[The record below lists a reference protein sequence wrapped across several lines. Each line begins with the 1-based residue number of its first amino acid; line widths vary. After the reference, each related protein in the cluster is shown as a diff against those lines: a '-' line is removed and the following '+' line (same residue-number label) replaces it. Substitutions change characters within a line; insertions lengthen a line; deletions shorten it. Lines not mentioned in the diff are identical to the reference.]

1 MKRRVFF
8 PVLFLPLWLIGTGC
22 TPALQGTRD
31 MATRAW
37 IDRWLHT
44 PSLQHASVAFHA
56 VDLET
61 GQVWFSYR
69 ARKNQLPASTLKLL
83 VGWSALAHWGPAH
96 RFVTLLCTDS
106 LRNDTAYSLYI
117 RGSGDPSLRYEDLLR
132 WVDHLRAAGVRVI
145 VGRLVVDESYLDTI
159 RLGRGWMWDEGAG
172 GWVARTGALAI
183 DESTV
188 ELYVRPGPSPGAS
201 ARLAL
206 VPPDTEIV
214 LINHLLTDTLPTHY
228 TYDRVFRDGRNI
240 LTVRGTLNVHEPLR
254 VHRVNLD
261 DPAGH
266 LARVFADLLRF
277 RGIQMKASL
286 VRDTL
291 PPDVDT
297 LLKEASPPL
306 HVILYS
312 MLKHSS
318 NFIAEQLLK
327 TLGADV
333 YGPPGTAE
341 KGLKVIR
348 QTLHRCGISDA
359 YVQVDGSGVSRYNQV
374 SPALL
379 VSLLRCAN
387 QNPLWG
393 PEFLVLLPIG
403 GVDGTL
409 AHRYT
414 GFPGRIRA
422 KTGTLSG
429 VVTLAGYGVSDLNE
443 HVAFSIMLQGGGS
456 VRTYRKALDQWVDH
470 LLHSLPEMGDPL
482 EE

>member
-1 MKRRVFF
+1 
-8 PVLFLPLWLIGTGC
+8 
-22 TPALQGTRD
+22 
-31 MATRAW
+31 
-37 IDRWLHT
+37 
-44 PSLQHASVAFHA
+44 
-56 VDLET
+56 
-61 GQVWFSYR
+61 
-69 ARKNQLPASTLKLL
+69 
-83 VGWSALAHWGPAH
+83 
-96 RFVTLLCTDS
+96 
-106 LRNDTAYSLYI
+106 
-117 RGSGDPSLRYEDLLR
+117 
-132 WVDHLRAAGVRVI
+132 
-145 VGRLVVDESYLDTI
+145 
-159 RLGRGWMWDEGAG
+159 
-172 GWVARTGALAI
+172 VARTGALSV

-188 ELYVRPGPSPGAS
+188 ELHVRPGPAPGTS
-201 ARLAL
+201 AHLAL

-240 LTVRGTLNVHEPLR
+240 LTVRGTLNIHEPPH

-266 LARVFADLLRF
+266 LARVFADLLRS
-277 RGIQMKASL
+277 RGIQLKASL

-297 LLKEASPPL
+297 LLKEVSPPL
-306 HVILYS
+306 HVILYTL
-312 MLKHSS
+312 LKHSS
-318 NFIAEQLLK
+318 NYIAEQLLK
-327 TLGADV
+327 ILGAEV

-348 QTLHRCGISDA
+348 QTLHRCGISEA

-379 VSLLRCAN
+379 VSLLRCADRH
-387 QNPLWG
+387 PLWG

-409 AHRYT
+409 AHR
-414 GFPGRIRA
+414 FADLPGNIRA

-429 VVTLAGYGVSDLNE
+429 VVTLAGYGISDLNE
-443 HVAFSIMLQGGGS
+443 RVAFSIMLQGGGS